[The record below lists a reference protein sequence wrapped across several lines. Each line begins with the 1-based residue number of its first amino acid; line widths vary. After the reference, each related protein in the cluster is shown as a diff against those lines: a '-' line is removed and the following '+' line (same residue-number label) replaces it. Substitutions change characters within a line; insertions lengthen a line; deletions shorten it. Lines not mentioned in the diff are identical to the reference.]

1 MKRRLSHCAGSN
13 NRIARHFSFHA
24 KLHATSPLAA
34 AECRLVLLYHH
45 TRNGRNERPT
55 QLPIQHSDIRSR
67 RSASAAHEPLVPL
80 HDHCVVQRD
89 AIPRKQAYNGS
100 DDRDRCA
107 ALWANLL
114 SVSPCSYLLCR
125 STHVVL
131 VGVDALCVKALAAVS
146 FLLRRAQTDP
156 HKAVKAQDDVHAG
169 GAAWRRNVIEM
180 RFETTDQVRRYLNE
194 LAVSQLASA
203 GIPLHGHAPT
213 LPYLSDRV
221 WRDIAPSWK
230 NAWTS
235 ATSS

>member
-1 MKRRLSHCAGSN
+1 MRAVT
-13 NRIARHFSFHA
+13 IASRGIPRFT
-24 KLHATSPLAA
+24 LHAALPVATAS
-34 AECRLVLLYHH
+34 CRLVLLYHH
-45 TRNGRNERPT
+45 TRNGRNEDST

-67 RSASAAHEPLVPL
+67 RSASAAHKPLVPL
-80 HDHCVVQRD
+80 HDHRVVQRD

-114 SVSPCSYLLCR
+114 PVSTCSYLLCR

-169 GAAWRRNVIEM
+169 GAAWRRDVIEM

-194 LAVSQLASA
+194 LAVSQLVSA
-203 GIPLHGHAPT
+203 GIPLYGHAPT

-221 WRDIAPSWK
+221 WRDMAPSWK
-230 NAWTS
+230 NA
-235 ATSS
+235 